1 MQSIKFI
8 RLIDGE
14 TIILTS
20 KSTTDIQENEIVYIN
35 GYRYKANKNF

>member
-1 MQSIKFI
+1 MKSIKFI

-20 KSTTDIQENEIVYIN
+20 QNKTDIQENEIVYIN